1 MIKSWVYKKIFSQ
14 ALEEEKMQVEQAAQ
28 ELEARQR
35 RLDEERELHL
45 DKIEFEKWK
54 LLDMERQDR

>member
-1 MIKSWVYKKIFSQ
+1 M
-14 ALEEEKMQVEQAAQ
+14 LVERAAQ
-28 ELEARQR
+28 ELEAKQR